1 MSDIPE
7 KIYEYK
13 EMKMKDL
20 EKAIEHMNDKG
31 YETAPL
37 EELSTVYRPNGTPYC
52 NFSVTET
59 KLIISFLSGTMNGYK
74 IHMDRGVIPVLKK
87 FLDTLEVEIRNPSE
101 GLEK

>member
-1 MSDIPE
+1 MSDIPD

-37 EELSTVYRPNGTPYC
+37 EELSTVYRPDGTLYC
-52 NFSVTET
+52 NFSVDSDFL
-59 KLIISFLSGTMNGYK
+59 LIKMNVVGSYNPITVRLDK
-74 IHMDRGVIPVLKK
+74 KVIPVLKK
-87 FLDTLEVEIRNPSE
+87 FLESIE
-101 GLEK
+101 